1 MLSTDGRHPI
11 SYTPRA
17 FSQKSV
23 ERYQRPMRERGGSGV
38 ICPEPSYI
46 SQTTPD
52 FVLLQITVDH
62 ELHQF
67 FDKSE
72 VD

>member
-1 MLSTDGRHPI
+1 
-11 SYTPRA
+11 
-17 FSQKSV
+17 
-23 ERYQRPMRERGGSGV
+23 MRERGGSGV